1 VVERSG
7 DGTRFTAVS
16 DKINSKALN
25 GNSQSILEYGF
36 TDVRPM
42 PGHNYY
48 RLQQHDI
55 DGHVTY
61 SQVVDVFFGVV
72 GTVKL
77 YPNPVTTLLNVE
89 VNTPK
94 STVARVRITD
104 AAGRTVQVSD
114 LQLSAGTTT
123 TQIDMHQLADG
134 VYRVALSDG
143 NGLEYSQ
150 LVRKN

>member
-1 VVERSG
+1 MAGS
-7 DGTRFTAVS
+7 
-16 DKINSKALN
+16 
-25 GNSQSILEYGF
+25 
-36 TDVRPM
+36 
-42 PGHNYY
+42 
-48 RLQQHDI
+48 
-55 DGHVTY
+55 
-61 SQVVDVFFGVV
+61 
-72 GTVKL
+72 VKL
-77 YPNPVTTLLNVE
+77 YPNPVTTLLNIE

-114 LQLSAGTTT
+114 LQLSAGATT